1 MNDTFIL
8 PLPIAAWDGLCPE
21 SHQREAVQAL
31 ETGRVLYFPK
41 LAFEIAPNEQS
52 FLNPAI
58 VNGAKNVSFN
68 PATGKLGGCVCA
80 DGEALQLAAMMKRF
94 SDGAA
99 LLLKGLLPPY
109 AGKLKIGRASLRPV
123 EIAGRQSSWRK
134 DDSRLHVDSFPSTPM
149 QGRRILR
156 VFSNVNP
163 QGKSRA
169 WRIGEPFEDAA
180 RHFTPALR
188 RPFPGMNAAL
198 QLFHV
203 TRGRRTVY
211 DHYMLQLHDSM
222 KADSAYQHSSP
233 QNHFDFPAGS
243 TWAAFTDQVL
253 HAATAGQHQLEQTF
267 YLQVEDMADPA
278 RSPLRTLEKL
288 TGTKLVN

>member
-1 MNDTFIL
+1 VNETSIL
-8 PLPIAAWDGLCPE
+8 PFPITSWDGSYSE
-21 SHQREAVQAL
+21 SHQREAVLAL
-31 ETGRVLYFPK
+31 ETGRVLFFPK
-41 LAFEIAPNEQS
+41 LAFEIAANEQS

-68 PATGKLGGCVCA
+68 PATDKLGGCACA
-80 DGEALQLAAMMKRF
+80 DGEALQLASMMKRF
-94 SDGAA
+94 SESAA
-99 LLLKGLLPPY
+99 LLLKGLLPQY
-109 AGKLKIGRASLRPV
+109 TGKLKVGRASLRPV
-123 EIAGRQSSWRK
+123 EISGRATSWRK

-163 QGKSRA
+163 AGKPRA

-180 RHFTPALR
+180 RRFRPALR
-188 RPFPGMNAAL
+188 PPLPGVNAAL
-198 QLFHV
+198 QMFHV

-211 DHYMLQLHDSM
+211 DHYMLQLHDGM
-222 KADSAYQHSSP
+222 KADVAYQQSSP
-233 QNHFDFPAGS
+233 QSQFDFPAGS
-243 TWAAFTDQVL
+243 TWVAFTDQVL
-253 HAATAGQHQLEQTF
+253 HAATAGQHQMEQTF
-267 YLQVEDMADPA
+267 YLQVEDMVDPA